1 MSKSGGSGETAAAL
15 PLQGIRILDLTR
27 LLPGPY
33 ATMLL
38 ADLGAEVVKVEEPNK
53 GDYAREIGPYIQGIG
68 CWYLMFNRNKKSL
81 GINLKEA
88 RGRELFYRLVERS
101 HVVIEGFRP
110 GTARRLGV
118 DFDSLQAHNQKLVYC
133 SLSGYGQTGAYSSR
147 VGHDINYI
155 GVAGLLD
162 STRGTDGSPAI
173 PGLPVADL
181 AGGLLAAFL
190 ISIALRDVEASG
202 KGRYLDISMA
212 DLISSWSIYNIL
224 PYLATGRAIEGGKT
238 FSTGR
243 YPSYNLYQASDGKYI
258 TLGATE
264 EKFWR
269 AFCRQSG
276 LSDLEAD
283 HAPEGSRRDEVE
295 ARARETLGARR
306 STEWLE
312 TLRGEEVP
320 VAPVN
325 RPEDLMDDPGLA
337 DRGIYWTL
345 EDPRLG
351 SLVQSRFRVAYT
363 ANLEERSTPPP
374 SLGEHS
380 AEILR
385 DVGLS
390 MDEIEELARKGIVAL
405 S

>member
-1 MSKSGGSGETAAAL
+1 MKVRKGGGRTTASL
-15 PLQGIRILDLTR
+15 PLRGVRILDLTR

-38 ADLGAEVVKVEEPNK
+38 ADLGAEIIKVEEPNK
-53 GDYAREIGPYIQGIG
+53 GDYAREIGPYIRGIG

-110 GTARRLGV
+110 GTAKRLGV
-118 DFDSLQAHNQKLVYC
+118 DFDSLQEHNQSLVYC

-155 GVAGLLD
+155 GVSGLLD
-162 STRGTDGSPAI
+162 MTRVADGKPAI

-190 ISIALRDVEASG
+190 ISIALREAEASG
-202 KGRYLDISMA
+202 KGRYLDVSMT
-212 DLISSWSIYNIL
+212 DLVSSWSIYNLL
-224 PYLATGRAIEGGKT
+224 PYLATGTVPKGGES
-238 FSTGR
+238 FSTGK

-264 EKFWR
+264 EKFWK
-269 AFCRQSG
+269 AFCRQTG

-283 HAPEGSRRDEVE
+283 HTPEESKRDDVE
-295 ARARETLGARR
+295 ARTRETFRARR
-306 STEWLE
+306 SSDWLE

-325 RPEDLMDDPGLA
+325 SPEELMKDPGLA
-337 DRGIYWTL
+337 DRGIFWTL

-351 SLVQSRFRVAYT
+351 SLVQSRFQVEYT
-363 ANLEERSTPPP
+363 ADLEERSTPPP

-380 AEILR
+380 AEVLQE
-385 DVGLS
+385 VGLS
-390 MDEIEELARKGIVAL
+390 REEVQELARRGIIAL
-405 S
+405 P

>member
-1 MSKSGGSGETAAAL
+1 M
-15 PLQGIRILDLTR
+15 
-27 LLPGPY
+27 
-33 ATMLL
+33 
-38 ADLGAEVVKVEEPNK
+38 
-53 GDYAREIGPYIQGIG
+53 
-68 CWYLMFNRNKKSL
+68 
-81 GINLKEA
+81 
-88 RGRELFYRLVERS
+88 
-101 HVVIEGFRP
+101 
-110 GTARRLGV
+110 
-118 DFDSLQAHNQKLVYC
+118 
-133 SLSGYGQTGAYSSR
+133 
-147 VGHDINYI
+147 
-155 GVAGLLD
+155 
-162 STRGTDGSPAI
+162 
-173 PGLPVADL
+173 
-181 AGGLLAAFL
+181 
-190 ISIALRDVEASG
+190 
-202 KGRYLDISMA
+202 
-212 DLISSWSIYNIL
+212 
-224 PYLATGRAIEGGKT
+224 
-238 FSTGR
+238 
-243 YPSYNLYQASDGKYI
+243 
-258 TLGATE
+258 GATE